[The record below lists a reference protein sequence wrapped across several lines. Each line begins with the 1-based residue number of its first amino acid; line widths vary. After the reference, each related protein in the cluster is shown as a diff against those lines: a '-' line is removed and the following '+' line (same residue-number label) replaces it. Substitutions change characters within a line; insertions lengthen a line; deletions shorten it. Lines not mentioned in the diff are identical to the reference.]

1 MSGSNRRSLNREEL
15 EIHQALSP
23 ASGSQQT
30 EQQTEASS
38 ASNDTTKSKKETLT
52 VDQLAMLIKSATAI
66 GVKEGL
72 AKSSP
77 NRENV
82 RKRQR
87 SNSPAAS
94 IGAKSV
100 DSDLPPHG
108 LGVAHEETVTLKEV
122 FGPNVNAAVTVTD
135 SEESDESDANLD
147 NDIPNRRTPH
157 VTQKA
162 HKF

>member
-1 MSGSNRRSLNREEL
+1 MSGSNKRSLNREEL

-87 SNSPAAS
+87 SNSPAAQRSNSPAAS

-122 FGPNVNAAVTVTD
+122 FGPNVNAAVTD
-135 SEESDESDANLD
+135 SG
-147 NDIPNRRTPH
+147 
-157 VTQKA
+157 V
-162 HKF
+162 